1 MNLTI
6 LMLPIIVSGV
16 SFGVILNIIM
26 PNILIVAVYTLISIY
41 VSFNL
46 TRKALLLYNK
56 EKVKI
61 HSEKQ

>member
-26 PNILIVAVYTLISIY
+26 PNILIVGLYALISIY

-46 TRKALLLYNK
+46 TKKAINLYKK
-56 EKVKI
+56 EKT
-61 HSEKQ
+61 

>member
-46 TRKALLLYNK
+46 TRKALLLYKK

>member
-26 PNILIVAVYTLISIY
+26 PNILIVSVYTLISIY
-41 VSFNL
+41 VCFNL
-46 TRKALLLYNK
+46 TRKALLLNK
-56 EKVKI
+56 KENVKI
-61 HSEKQ
+61 HSEK